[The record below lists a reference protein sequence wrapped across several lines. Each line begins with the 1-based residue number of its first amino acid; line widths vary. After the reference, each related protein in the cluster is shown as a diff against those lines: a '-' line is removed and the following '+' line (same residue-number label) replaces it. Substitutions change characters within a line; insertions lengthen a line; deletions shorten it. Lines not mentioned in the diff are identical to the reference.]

1 MYTTQEGGVMMIYN
15 EKGEAIGFIFR
26 EPISGKKII
35 MKAEEMSIEE
45 IAELLKSNEIIKNN
59 TAK

>member
-1 MYTTQEGGVMMIYN
+1 MNTKEEGVIMIYN

-35 MKAEEMSIEE
+35 MKCEEMDCEE
-45 IAELLKSNEIIKNN
+45 IAELFTKN
-59 TAK
+59 